1 MRFLFLL
8 LAVCSFSSV
17 HADVLWPSVVIALG
31 KISIPVI
38 IAGLLIEIGFVK
50 YFTKVGWRKT
60 IVVAVLMNAV
70 SATFGSFLIYISK
83 FFDAILHFIMI
94 NYFLLW
100 LISYLVAVLI
110 NTVIEGIT
118 IRLILKLP
126 LSKTFRWLSAAN
138 VITIGIC
145 VIYLY
150 LFPKNVVDTLRLV
163 MR

>member
-8 LAVCSFSSV
+8 LVVCSFSSV
-17 HADVLWPSVVIALG
+17 HADVLWPSVVIVLG

-60 IVVAVLMNAV
+60 IIVAVLMNAV
-70 SATFGSFLIYISK
+70 SATLGSFLIYISK
-83 FFDAILHFIMI
+83 FFDAIFHFII
-94 NYFLLW
+94 IDYFLLW
-100 LISYLVAVLI
+100 LISYPVAVLI

-126 LSKTFRWLSAAN
+126 LSKTFCWLSVAN

-145 VIYLY
+145 IIYLC
-150 LFPKNVVDTLRLV
+150 LFPKNIVDTLRLV